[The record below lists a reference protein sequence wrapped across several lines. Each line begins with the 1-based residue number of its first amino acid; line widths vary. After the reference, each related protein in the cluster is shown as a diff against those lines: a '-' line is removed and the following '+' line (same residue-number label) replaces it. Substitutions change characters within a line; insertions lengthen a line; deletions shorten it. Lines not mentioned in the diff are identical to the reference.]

1 MNKSNKDD
9 IIQSVNDIKDAF
21 QKDEQCK
28 NKLSICAHYSMKY
41 NKSRKM
47 DGAYLQLKYFVMNM
61 NELSNASGDNIENEA
76 LFITGSGPKGK
87 LCSLTA
93 LQRLQKDT
101 SIQHN
106 KSRLKLA
113 VAFNP
118 FFPNKQEYNDE
129 ILRLKQKVDTGIVSK
144 VYLQFGTDLER
155 LSGALRMLT
164 ELQSS
169 NRFTICGS
177 IFLPTKKLIAQQ
189 KFRPWNGVYL
199 NDEFLSSETGARK
212 IVLQMMRL
220 YEECSAEI
228 LIEAPGVQSEKD
240 LGILESLLKERD
252 ALVLDS
258 NSNNSGET
266 AHNNREDKTKR
277 RKISSEQ
284 TTSSEMQQQ
293 SKAEYTTSFPPSHLS
308 SKVLNEAAI
317 VLFHSHDLRL
327 HDNVA
332 LQMASHHKYIVP
344 VFLWSK
350 KEQGPFG
357 VRGCLEVVVKD
368 ALFNLDKK
376 LKQYDLML
384 ICREGDDTSCMLHD
398 ISTECKASAVYFNKE
413 QHQSLEL
420 ERISIEMY

>member
-1 MNKSNKDD
+1 MHISHYNFLYLSTYLTVAHMYLGVTSFNIVNKSNKDD
-9 IIQSVNDIKDAF
+9 IIQSVNDIKDEF
-21 QKDEQCK
+21 QKDEQYE

-47 DGAYLQLKYFVMNM
+47 DGAFLQLKDYVMNI
-61 NELSNASGDNIENEA
+61 NELSNNSGDSIENEI

-129 ILRLKQKVDTGIVSK
+129 ILRLQQKVNTGIVSK

-155 LSGALRMLT
+155 LSSALKILT

-228 LIEAPGVQSEKD
+228 LIEAPGVRSEKD
-240 LGILESLLKERD
+240 WGILESLLKERD
-252 ALVLDS
+252 AFILD
-258 NSNNSGET
+258 NSNKNNNSSREM
-266 AHNNREDKTKR
+266 ARNNREDTTKR
-277 RKISSEQ
+277 RKIS
-284 TTSSEMQQQ
+284 TSSEMQHQ
-293 SKAEYTTSFPPSHLS
+293 SKAEYTTSFPTSHLT

-332 LQMASHHKYIVP
+332 LQMASHHKVVIP

-350 KEQGPFG
+350 KEQGRHLALG
-357 VRGCLEVVVKD
+357 D
-368 ALFNLDKK
+368 AL
-376 LKQYDLML
+376 
-384 ICREGDDTSCMLHD
+384 R
-398 ISTECKASAVYFNKE
+398 
-413 QHQSLEL
+413 
-420 ERISIEMY
+420 

>member
-9 IIQSVNDIKDAF
+9 IIQSVKDIKDAF
-21 QKDEQCK
+21 QKDEQCN

-47 DGAYLQLKYFVMNM
+47 DGAFLQLKDYVINM
-61 NELSNASGDNIENEA
+61 NDLSKDSGDNVENEI
-76 LFITGSGPKGK
+76 LFISGSGPKGK

-101 SIQHN
+101 SN
-106 KSRLKLA
+106 KSQLKLA

-118 FFPNKQEYNDE
+118 FFPNKQEYEEE

-155 LSGALRMLT
+155 LSSALKMLT

-228 LIEAPGVQSEKD
+228 LIEAPGLRNEK
-240 LGILESLLKERD
+240 GMRILESLLKERD
-252 ALVLDS
+252 ALILD
-258 NSNNSGET
+258 NSNRTNDNSREM
-266 AHNNREDKTKR
+266 AHNNREDTAKR
-277 RKISSEQ
+277 RKIS
-284 TTSSEMQQQ
+284 TSSEMQQQ
-293 SKAEYTTSFPPSHLS
+293 SKDTTSFPTSHLP

-368 ALFNLDKK
+368 ALFNLD
-376 LKQYDLML
+376 
-384 ICREGDDTSCMLHD
+384 
-398 ISTECKASAVYFNKE
+398 
-413 QHQSLEL
+413 
-420 ERISIEMY
+420 